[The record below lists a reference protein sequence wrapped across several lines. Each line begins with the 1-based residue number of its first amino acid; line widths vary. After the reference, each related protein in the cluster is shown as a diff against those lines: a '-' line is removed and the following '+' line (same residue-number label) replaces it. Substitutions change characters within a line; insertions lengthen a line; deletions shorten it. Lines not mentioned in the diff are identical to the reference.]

1 LIAREL
7 VNKLR
12 VNQCWYPRER
22 YAILINGLGKLTELE
37 KLIFTADVVEL
48 LQVEVLDLP
57 FIKVGD
63 FFTANGLAG
72 ISVTLLK
79 LHEPWLEALNA
90 PAKTYALH
98 Q

>member
-1 LIAREL
+1 
-7 VNKLR
+7 
-12 VNQCWYPRER
+12 
-22 YAILINGLGKLTELE
+22 
-37 KLIFTADVVEL
+37 VEL
-48 LQVEVLDLP
+48 LQVEGLDLP

-90 PAKTYALH
+90 PAKTYAWH